1 MKRSI
6 CAMGNSSGAP
16 NSSARDHKVRPPRNF
31 NKCEPTL
38 AWLQR
43 HELPLSYAKNP
54 TPIDAVRGRV
64 RPEFRKFRCEI
75 WVARAAREISRD
87 LGARRQFRE
96 RFASSPRRNRGILRE
111 GSLMDQ
117 SSTLVSRIA
126 LRIPFTYYGQLHHFF
141 TPLEGVNT
149 LSK

>member
-1 MKRSI
+1 M
-6 CAMGNSSGAP
+6 
-16 NSSARDHKVRPPRNF
+16 
-31 NKCEPTL
+31 
-38 AWLQR
+38 
-43 HELPLSYAKNP
+43 
-54 TPIDAVRGRV
+54 VRG

-117 SSTLVSRIA
+117 SSRNGSYRLLSNKAALPLEKHTMLARLARAGSALLARATIA
-126 LRIPFTYYGQLHHFF
+126 LYRKQASIA
-141 TPLEGVNT
+141 V
-149 LSK
+149 K